1 MTDNT
6 NAVQEWLLTL
16 EKGGPGS
23 GPQMGH
29 PFRGNGNT
37 GGIQNAMA
45 HNPRGEQGYGRNDHL
60 NAANAHIQAAL
71 AAHNNGNHSLARYH
85 FNEAAYHAGKAAQTK
100 FSNGK
105 NRDDRSVHQQAKT
118 LEYAAH
124 HAGDEAGRAGHAL
137 RVLSKLRETGASPRA
152 IMDAAGDA
160 AKLHGNAERAATAV
174 AAINNGVQASRMANA
189 LSGVAGAAHDQMPN
203 TLELAS

>member
-23 GPQMGH
+23 GPQDGH

-45 HNPRGEQGYGRNDHL
+45 HNPRGEKNYGRNDHL
-60 NAANAHIQAAL
+60 NAANSHLAAAL
-71 AAHNNGNHSLARYH
+71 AAHTNGNHSLARYH

-100 FSNGK
+100 FSDGK
-105 NRDDRSVHQQAKT
+105 NRNDRSIHQQAKT

-152 IMDAAGDA
+152 IMDAAGTANALTGSA
-160 AKLHGNAERAATAV
+160 ARAATAV
-174 AAINNGVQASRMANA
+174 STLNNNLQAARMSNA
-189 LSGVAGAAHDQMPN
+189 LSGVSGAANNQIATPN
-203 TLELAS
+203 VA